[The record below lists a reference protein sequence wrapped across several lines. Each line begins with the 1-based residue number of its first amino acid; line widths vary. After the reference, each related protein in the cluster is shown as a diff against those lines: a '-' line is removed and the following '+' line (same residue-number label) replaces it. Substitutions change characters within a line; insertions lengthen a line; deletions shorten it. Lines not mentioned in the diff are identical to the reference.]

1 MIGLSQGEYF
11 GNNSDYLES
20 EHFIFSITNHVPHHH
35 IDDHYHD
42 NPYLSVLL
50 TGCYSELNGTDNT
63 LVNPG
68 DILFRPEAYS
78 HKNTFNEE
86 YGKCFNI
93 EFKKQI
99 GEFYELK
106 INPPNSFLKF
116 KTNQQKSIYQLIV
129 NFKLHQNPDASEEY
143 MLDWLK
149 GFSTENDRLHTHS
162 VSKAIKILDSETDQF
177 HRLNDIADR
186 VCIHPVYLS
195 KLFKQKTGKTISEYQ
210 LNSKVQQAV
219 KLLLN
224 TKYSISRVSQE
235 LAFFDDAH
243 FIRSFKS
250 ILGLPP
256 HQFRLAVKS

>member
-1 MIGLSQGEYF
+1 MIGLSEGKYF
-11 GNNSDYLES
+11 GSSSEYLET
-20 EHFIFSITNHVPHHH
+20 EHFIFSITNHNPHHH

-50 TGCYSELNGTDNT
+50 SGSYSELNGTDNT

-68 DILFRPEAYS
+68 DILFRPEAYT
-78 HKNTFNEE
+78 HKNTFNEKP
-86 YGKCFNI
+86 GKCFNI
-93 EFKKQI
+93 EFKKQN
-99 GEFYELK
+99 GKSNMTEMSS
-106 INPPNSFLKF
+106 PNTFLQF
-116 KTNQQKSIYQLIV
+116 KTSQQKSIYQLIV
-129 NFKLHQNPDASEEY
+129 NFKIHQNPDAAEEY
-143 MLDWLK
+143 MFDWLNE
-149 GFSTENDRLHTHS
+149 FSTDCNQLHTQS
-162 VSKAIKILDSETDQF
+162 INKAIKILDSETDQF

-195 KLFKQKTGKTISEYQ
+195 RLFKQKTGKTISEYQ

-243 FIRSFKS
+243 FIKSFKA

-256 HQFRLAVKS
+256 HQFRLALKS